1 MENEVLARLE
11 NEIRSNEA
19 GTLLPTI
26 VLVNM
31 AAEYRVVERIQEE
44 EDITKPMKSREL
56 LSRLNVKTFLVLL
69 RLLRDELRAAGEDT
83 SISSSRS
90 AGDLFEK
97 TFTTAK
103 SILPALRNYSSW
115 FIINRKVLALELGN
129 PVIDEL
135 TSQLWDAYAATMN
148 ALLRSFP
155 IETLAEAVPPT
166 SVMLPE
172 DMESL
177 GFRPLQDDAVR
188 SRWYTDGQL
197 KPKYFSSHGKQ
208 PTAETMMLMRVRA
221 LMEDAAAMVQDEA
234 APINFN
240 GTCFEHTRA
249 DSSAQGSF
257 DPTSELPNCIPTAEP
272 LQPRPVNEAANGASS
287 SNPKTTTMPSTPP
300 NKTAEPTK
308 PAPETISLITLEN
321 QPIQSA
327 SLPVTVNDYIDR
339 AMNKGEGVRRTSGQ
353 SPPGYQNSS
362 TSLAYLP
369 SLPGQSSIWGP
380 AHAGSNP

>member
-1 MENEVLARLE
+1 
-11 NEIRSNEA
+11 
-19 GTLLPTI
+19 
-26 VLVNM
+26 
-31 AAEYRVVERIQEE
+31 
-44 EDITKPMKSREL
+44 
-56 LSRLNVKTFLVLL
+56 LL

-221 LMEDAAAMVQDEA
+221 LMEDAAAMVQDEVR
-234 APINFN
+234 PHQMEVSLRLTFL
-240 GTCFEHTRA
+240 GCTH
-249 DSSAQGSF
+249 Q
-257 DPTSELPNCIPTAEP
+257 
-272 LQPRPVNEAANGASS
+272 LQRH
-287 SNPKTTTMPSTPP
+287 
-300 NKTAEPTK
+300 
-308 PAPETISLITLEN
+308 LF
-321 QPIQSA
+321 
-327 SLPVTVNDYIDR
+327 
-339 AMNKGEGVRRTSGQ
+339 
-353 SPPGYQNSS
+353 
-362 TSLAYLP
+362 
-369 SLPGQSSIWGP
+369 
-380 AHAGSNP
+380 